1 MLFKSDI
8 IYLSQYNEKK
18 YNRENKMVKTGN
30 FESREEKI
38 DSLEFLYQ
46 SKLFS
51 QITFLSLYDELSKF
65 YQNLQ
70 LPTPSELERFQTDLS
85 IARRKKRIRF
95 CIIISLLTIFFFL
108 TVPLMLHSILNLAKA
123 AQNSIFLNSFRFL
136 KEYPS
141 YEIGLFLSLTVAIFL
156 SIYLNNVI
164 DEVKNE
170 KNKNFFYK
178 VNQKSST
185 ATIFKFILFYFIIIA
200 ISFIYRGEFNPTVFT
215 HAVRLYIFVPLFM
228 ISLVPYYFVF
238 YKTTILFSYEDK
250 HPTSIYALI
259 LFKLLILLYMLRNMH
274 HPRDLNM
281 SEKNNAIIQIKTIS
295 KLFYCFFANERSN
308 ESVSVWS
315 NEKMAEIAD
324 NFLSLSTWIITPMND
339 TINSLKMRLVYYVNV
354 LIKGTLHEFSND
366 SNSDKPVLKYF
377 VRGPSEW
384 QSIGNL
390 IWLLI
395 LIISPLIIYVAF
407 ALFVKIEIPN
417 SLHTPI
423 AIAYSTWIAVVS
435 FRQLESSSVESKMAL
450 IDIIKSTFK
459 SH

>member
-1 MLFKSDI
+1 
-8 IYLSQYNEKK
+8 
-18 YNRENKMVKTGN
+18 
-30 FESREEKI
+30 
-38 DSLEFLYQ
+38 
-46 SKLFS
+46 
-51 QITFLSLYDELSKF
+51 
-65 YQNLQ
+65 
-70 LPTPSELERFQTDLS
+70 
-85 IARRKKRIRF
+85 
-95 CIIISLLTIFFFL
+95 
-108 TVPLMLHSILNLAKA
+108 MLHSILNLAKA

-164 DEVKNE
+164 DEVKNV
-170 KNKNFFYK
+170 KNENFFHK

-315 NEKMAEIAD
+315 N
-324 NFLSLSTWIITPMND
+324 
-339 TINSLKMRLVYYVNV
+339 
-354 LIKGTLHEFSND
+354 
-366 SNSDKPVLKYF
+366 
-377 VRGPSEW
+377 
-384 QSIGNL
+384 
-390 IWLLI
+390 
-395 LIISPLIIYVAF
+395 
-407 ALFVKIEIPN
+407 
-417 SLHTPI
+417 
-423 AIAYSTWIAVVS
+423 
-435 FRQLESSSVESKMAL
+435 
-450 IDIIKSTFK
+450 
-459 SH
+459 